1 MPYSLPVRPNQCI
14 ITKPRLD
21 KDRQDLLKR
30 KAFHNTQKGKGDKHS
45 SETIQKKIDWLV
57 SYKSTINIFTQK

>member
-1 MPYSLPVRPNQCI
+1 M

-30 KAFHNTQKGKGDKHS
+30 KAFNTTQKGKGEKHS
-45 SETIQKKIDWLV
+45 TETIQKKID
-57 SYKSTINIFTQK
+57 